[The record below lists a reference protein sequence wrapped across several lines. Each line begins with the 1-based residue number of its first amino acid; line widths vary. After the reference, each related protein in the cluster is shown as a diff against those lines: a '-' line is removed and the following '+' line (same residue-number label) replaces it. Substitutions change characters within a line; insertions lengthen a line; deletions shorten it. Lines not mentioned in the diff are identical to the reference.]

1 MEEDNFEESKRE
13 KNRNNFEELN
23 NEIQIDEFEK
33 LSIAKQRDELLKIK
47 NTIQS
52 FYLKNQMNYQ
62 IIDVKYNKLSDGKVV
77 YEVVNRNIENNEI
90 ETKLF
95 VVDEENKLEEY
106 KPIDAKEIEAYA
118 KIYNIDIK
126 EDYNKKAEIEKQDIE
141 NLDKNKSKKSLNELQ
156 EEVKQQAEI
165 KDMEN
170 KAGLKNIEELTKI
183 NGDKKFDGNIKGY
196 SSSELQ
202 GNEKVSSKFTLNQ
215 ILGMQY
221 ANYKILKGAN
231 GNTLMLGQKE
241 DGSYE
246 FINNDKYE
254 IIPYAKEMSLASGD
268 GSIHNVQIDVG
279 IRVKGLSEDNDQ
291 CIGIYRDNDKY
302 GTFYSR
308 GYNSDEK
315 MLGADI
321 ETKPYIKSQSSRAKE
336 IVDRRENRDIT
347 NEQLNIKDE
356 EKENTNTTI
365 NDVYDEKNPD
375 VDYYEIDYEI
385 KEYREN
391 LDNPEKFDAE
401 FGKQLESF
409 KKDSNLSAEEKKKRA
424 FIVTKSIIEQ
434 EKENDGTKDEENKEY
449 EKSNEYKESNE
460 YVKDIHGTPW
470 GNPDKH

>member
-77 YEVVNRNIENNEI
+77 YEVVNRNIETNEI

-95 VVDEENKLEEY
+95 VVDEGNKLEEY

-221 ANYKILKGAN
+221 ANYKILKGDILFEN
-231 GNTLMLGQKE
+231 NSIINLKTDERSRLGI
-241 DGSYE
+241 
-246 FINNDKYE
+246 F
-254 IIPYAKEMSLASGD
+254 LAL
-268 GSIHNVQIDVG
+268 Q
-279 IRVKGLSEDNDQ
+279 
-291 CIGIYRDNDKY
+291 
-302 GTFYSR
+302 TP
-308 GYNSDEK
+308 
-315 MLGADI
+315 
-321 ETKPYIKSQSSRAKE
+321 T
-336 IVDRRENRDIT
+336 
-347 NEQLNIKDE
+347 
-356 EKENTNTTI
+356 
-365 NDVYDEKNPD
+365 
-375 VDYYEIDYEI
+375 EIDGVSNQEFLRTAISAKNQSKIGLYNFIIQCEKSVEELKMN
-385 KEYREN
+385 KELIHRPLN
-391 LDNPEKFDAE
+391 VGFS
-401 FGKQLESF
+401 GG
-409 KKDSNLSAEEKKKRA
+409 EKKKNEVLQIKLLKPSLIILDELDSGLDVDSLK
-424 FIVTKSIIEQ
+424 IVCDNLNEYIKENPETSIIIITHYNMILEYIKPDYVHILSKGKIVKTGKYSLAKDK
-434 EKENDGTKDEENKEY
+434 EKNGYQKYINDITEVKA
-449 EKSNEYKESNE
+449 NE
-460 YVKDIHGTPW
+460 
-470 GNPDKH
+470 